1 LAFKRGEGLSQ
12 VQFLPRIPLSTQILN
27 LKPTTLKDMKDFNL
41 LKISFEGNWQVT

>member
-27 LKPTTLKDMKDFNL
+27 LKPTKLKDMKDFNL
-41 LKISFEGNWQVT
+41 SKSSFEGN